1 MTAAA
6 TPELVT
12 PDPRS
17 LGMGGL
23 GVAAAEDASATHHN
37 PARLQA
43 VTKASFV
50 LGLSGLYAHQE
61 APLPYPDEPKGTSN
75 IFAPFGMVGG
85 AYRLSP
91 RFVVGLSVLP
101 GSASAGR
108 YELKNGTRNGME
120 LSATA
125 ITAEAQLAASFALLD
140 NLWIGVEY
148 RASYV
153 NQTLKTP
160 LDVPGGVFQMKTTL
174 DGFNFLGAAAG
185 IYYEPVRGTG
195 IGFAYR
201 SQMSKDIDGTTDL
214 PTGSYS
220 THSHAAT
227 PDKFTLGISQRLLDD
242 ALLLNLQGALVM
254 SPWIDQSTTT
264 TIDTPGA
271 PTSSTT
277 VTNDRTFWEA
287 KMGAEYWLEK
297 QWALR
302 AGVIIGNENA
312 RKEYV
317 SPFSS
322 PPSNFYAAPTLGGG
336 VKFDKWLVDA
346 AMWWLIDHGD
356 QVNASQN
363 GAPGDYRRSGFVG
376 MLSLRYS
383 I

>member
-1 MTAAA
+1 MTAVA

-23 GVAAAEDASATHHN
+23 GVAAADDASATHHN

-50 LGLSGLYAHQE
+50 LGLSALYAHQE
-61 APLPYPDEPKGTSN
+61 APVPGDSKGTSN

-91 RFVVGLSVLP
+91 RVVVGLSVLP

-108 YELKNGTRNGME
+108 YELKNGTE
-120 LSATA
+120 LSAAA
-125 ITAEAQLAASFALLD
+125 ITAEAQLALSFALLD

-160 LDVPGGVFQMKTTL
+160 LVLPDNSVFQVKTAL

-214 PTGSYS
+214 PQGSFA

-271 PTSSTT
+271 PTSSKT

-287 KMGAEYWLEK
+287 KMGAEYWLDK

-302 AGVIIGNENA
+302 AGLILGNENA
-312 RKEYV
+312 RKDYV

-336 VKFDKWLVDA
+336 AKFGKWLVDA
-346 AMWWLIDHGD
+346 AMWWLLDHGD
-356 QVNASQN
+356 QVDTSQN